1 MNHYKIIRKIAKHY
15 GFKHQG
21 LKLAEEAAE
30 LAAAMNKLLSGE
42 GGRSA
47 VIDEMADTMIMMEQI
62 QYLMHID
69 KSEIISTM
77 ESKINRQL
85 DRISGKNKCVQFE
98 HVSK

>member
-30 LAAAMNKLLSGE
+30 LSSAMCKLLSGE
-42 GGRSA
+42 GGRNA
-47 VIDEMADTMIMMEQI
+47 VIEEMADVTIMIEQI

-69 KSEIISTM
+69 KSEIISKM
-77 ESKINRQL
+77 EGKLNRQL
-85 DRISGKNKCVQFE
+85 DRISGKK
-98 HVSK
+98 